1 MSFKNSF
8 YNVSVETAKQNVK
21 TSNGQ
26 LALIDNF
33 TMNAPMLAG
42 IPFEKASHAYHHA
55 YSRLLDADNL
65 QKIDFDGLLPTVQ
78 TESQLETV
86 NLTPFGGSFEFGE
99 DMMKQTHGTP
109 EAFLATKVPPVLR
122 KTGMALETNLYVN
135 SFLTKT
141 MEYKTARS
149 ATENASTSGRF
160 ATIVAVTWEP
170 GEMTGLFSPLP
181 YGRGDRFGQLFE
193 TEWVNDKKRH
203 KLSNGVIGY
212 AATLKVFIGILLA
225 NKQKIASLVN
235 ITATPTPKQ
244 LAALV
249 NAANP
254 NASTRLYCSAAV
266 KTSIAAAY
274 AFTQQGNG
282 LVAVTST
289 GDVSVLGVPI
299 VTSSNIPQEV
309 GYLDAPSIASV

>member
-8 YNVSVETAKQNVK
+8 YNAAVEAAKKNTK
-21 TSNGQ
+21 TTNGQ

-33 TMNAPMLAG
+33 TMNAPVLAG
-42 IPFEKASHAYHHA
+42 MPFERASHAYHHA

-65 QKIDFDGLLPTVQ
+65 QKIDFDGQLPTLQ
-78 TESQLETV
+78 TESQLDSV
-86 NLTPFGGSFEFGE
+86 KLTPFGGAFEFGE
-99 DMMKQTHGTP
+99 DLMLQTHGTP
-109 EAFLATKVPPVLR
+109 EAYLATKIPPVLR
-122 KTGMALETNLYVN
+122 RTGMELERSLYVN
-135 SFLTKT
+135 SFLAQTVKNAT
-141 MEYKTARS
+141 VRS
-149 ATENASTSGRF
+149 ATESA
-160 ATIVAVTWEP
+160 ATDGQYATMVAVTWEP

-181 YGRGDRFGQLFE
+181 YGNGDRIGQLFE
-193 TEWVNDKKRH
+193 TKWANGKERH
-203 KLSNGVIGY
+203 KLSNGVYGY
-212 AATLKVFIGILLA
+212 AATIKVFIGVLLA

-235 ITATPTPKQ
+235 ITETPSPNQ

-274 AFTQQGNG
+274 AFTQKGNG
-282 LVAVTST
+282 LVAVSGT

-299 VTSSNIPQEV
+299 VTSNNIPQTV
-309 GYLDAPSIASV
+309 GFMEAPFIALK